1 MKLLDD
7 WKLVTS
13 QKELDEIWMILI
25 KIQNYE
31 TLGMH
36 LLSLQTTHNALSVI
50 NMTISSTNILIMSV
64 KDVIEET
71 LVTTKS
77 SVSFNHDNPNHD
89 SLWLND
95 KLSKPE
101 SITQICSAIN
111 HFLLLSLVSF
121 QLDNNSWNIFSLRP
135 QRINIVLLLEDAINK
150 SSSEI
155 DYQLVKPLHSP

>member
-1 MKLLDD
+1 
-7 WKLVTS
+7 
-13 QKELDEIWMILI
+13 MILI

-89 SLWLND
+89 SL
-95 KLSKPE
+95 
-101 SITQICSAIN
+101 
-111 HFLLLSLVSF
+111 
-121 QLDNNSWNIFSLRP
+121 
-135 QRINIVLLLEDAINK
+135 
-150 SSSEI
+150 
-155 DYQLVKPLHSP
+155 

>member
-1 MKLLDD
+1 
-7 WKLVTS
+7 
-13 QKELDEIWMILI
+13 MILV

-50 NMTISSTNILIMSV
+50 DMTISSTNVLIMSA

-77 SVSFNHDNPNHD
+77 SAFFNHNNPNHD
-89 SLWLND
+89 PLWLNN
-95 KLSKPE
+95 KPSKPE

-111 HFLLLSLVSF
+111 HFPLSLLVS
-121 QLDNNSWNIFSLRP
+121 L
-135 QRINIVLLLEDAINK
+135 
-150 SSSEI
+150 
-155 DYQLVKPLHSP
+155 